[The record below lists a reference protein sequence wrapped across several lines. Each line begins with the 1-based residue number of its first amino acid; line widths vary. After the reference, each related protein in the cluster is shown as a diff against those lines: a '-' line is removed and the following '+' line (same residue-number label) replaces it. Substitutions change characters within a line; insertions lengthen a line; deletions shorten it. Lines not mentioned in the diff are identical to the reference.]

1 MYLCVAI
8 GVTFLSI
15 KAADYVD
22 WIDKKTCLSGAFIGG
37 VMLSAVTSLPEL
49 LTSFSSTLLLNLGKG
64 IAGAL
69 FMGIA
74 TSLPEV
80 TSSIALFRKKKY
92 DIAVGNIIGS
102 NIFKLGI
109 LALTDIIYVKGGVYD
124 FSDPKTVMLLVFGAI
139 ATPLLFVATKNNTKW
154 LKMISVVGVFSCYL
168 GFVAL

>member
-1 MYLCVAI
+1 
-8 GVTFLSI
+8 
-15 KAADYVD
+15 
-22 WIDKKTCLSGAFIGG
+22 
-37 VMLSAVTSLPEL
+37 MLSAVTSLPEL
-49 LTSFSSTLLLNLGKG
+49 FTSFSSTLLLNLGKG

-80 TSSIALFRKKKY
+80 TSSIALFRKKIY
-92 DIAVGNIIGS
+92 DIALGYIIGS
-102 NIFKLGI
+102 YIFNLVI
-109 LALTDIIYVKGGVYD
+109 LDLTVFFYVKCGEDVLAD
-124 FSDPKTVMLLVFGAI
+124 HKHVMRLVFGAI